1 MAKVKIQG
9 HASGTGVF
17 TVTAPN
23 SNTDRTIT
31 LPDADVTLGTD
42 ATKLPLAGG
51 TVTGNIVGGD
61 NIKLQLGDNNGS
73 PCLEVFHDNS
83 NSYIKDVGPGSLILY
98 SDGNNVQINTAGSE
112 TMAQFNK
119 DGASDLYHNG
129 TKRLFTLDNGSET
142 NGTHT
147 AHNYIMGTSGG
158 SGVLSGVHSVFFQI
172 DSDNNSTG
180 QQFSF
185 RKDATTYN
193 GGTELMKIKENG
205 QVQIGGYS
213 GGTGGC
219 LAINAQDSLT
229 AAIYLR
235 LISAADSNQTMI
247 QFSDSAEQDCGTI
260 TTNASA
266 NTTAYNTSSDYRL
279 KENVAPMSNQI
290 TRLKNLKPS
299 TWDWKKEENDT
310 GGEGFLAHELNT
322 VVPLAVT
329 GEKDAM
335 RPEVLYIEGDEIPE
349 GKSVGDVKRAIIPKY
364 QGVDYSKLV
373 PLLTGALQEAVAKI
387 EELETRITALEA

>member
-1 MAKVKIQG
+1 MAKVKITG
-9 HASGTGVF
+9 HASGSGVF
-17 TVTAPN
+17 TITAPN

-31 LPDADVTLGTD
+31 LPDASVTLGTD

-98 SDGNNVQINTAGSE
+98 SDGNNVQINTANSE

-193 GGTELMKIKENG
+193 GGTELLSIKEDGRGLSQFTAKAWINFN
-205 QVQIGGYS
+205 
-213 GGTGGC
+213 GTGTV
-219 LAINAQDSLT
+219 AITDSHNFSSVSDLGVGQ
-229 AAIYLR
+229 YQVNF
-235 LISAADSNQTMI
+235 SNNLGNTNYCI
-247 QFSDSAEQDCGTI
+247 NTHDYSWGNGFSDTQA
-260 TTNASA
+260 
-266 NTTAYNTSSDYRL
+266 TSSYRIKRMNQADNAYL
-279 KENVAPMSNQI
+279 DVAVIWS
-290 TRLKNLKPS
+290 LV
-299 TWDWKKEENDT
+299 
-310 GGEGFLAHELNT
+310 F
-322 VVPLAVT
+322 
-329 GEKDAM
+329 
-335 RPEVLYIEGDEIPE
+335 GD
-349 GKSVGDVKRAIIPKY
+349 
-364 QGVDYSKLV
+364 
-373 PLLTGALQEAVAKI
+373 
-387 EELETRITALEA
+387 

>member
-1 MAKVKIQG
+1 MAKVKITG
-9 HASGTGVF
+9 HASGSGVF
-17 TVTAPN
+17 TITAPN

-31 LPDADVTLGTD
+31 LPDASVTLGTD

-193 GGTELMKIKENG
+193 GGTELLSIKEDGRGLSHFTARAWARIDQTGTLQSPMNHN
-205 QVQIGGYS
+205 VS
-213 GGTGGC
+213 SLTDNGTGDSTVTFTN
-219 LAINAQDSLT
+219 AIGSTLYCVVAANAAENDWGEKVNPTTT
-229 AAIYLR
+229 ASASLR
-235 LISAADSNQTMI
+235 LQNVQEDGTFHDSSRI
-247 QFSDSAEQDCGTI
+247 HCAIF
-260 TTNASA
+260 
-266 NTTAYNTSSDYRL
+266 
-279 KENVAPMSNQI
+279 MS
-290 TRLKNLKPS
+290 
-299 TWDWKKEENDT
+299 
-310 GGEGFLAHELNT
+310 
-322 VVPLAVT
+322 
-329 GEKDAM
+329 
-335 RPEVLYIEGDEIPE
+335 
-349 GKSVGDVKRAIIPKY
+349 
-364 QGVDYSKLV
+364 
-373 PLLTGALQEAVAKI
+373 QE
-387 EELETRITALEA
+387 